1 MKCYCPKCGREN
13 EVSVAD
19 LRRQKGTVV
28 CPKCLTTFQMPYANS
43 NDDADDT
50 PPPIPKRRAKVS
62 APKPAARRTT
72 AAPRKAATAKQS
84 TPPPVPS
91 RTSRTPAKPRPA
103 AKRKPSQPSP
113 RQPMSKA
120 GCVLTTICITAGF
133 FLLYTLVGLIFDKM

>member
-43 NDDADDT
+43 NDDDDT
-50 PPPIPKRRAKVS
+50 PPPIPKRRTKAS
-62 APKPAARRTT
+62 APKPTARHTT
-72 AAPRKAATAKQS
+72 AAPRKVATAKQS

-113 RQPMSKA
+113 RQSMSKA

>member
-28 CPKCLTTFQMPYANS
+28 CPKCLTTFQMPYTNS
-43 NDDADDT
+43 NDDDDDS
-50 PPPIPKRRAKVS
+50 PPPIPKRRAKVA
-62 APKPAARRTT
+62 APKPAARRAT

-113 RQPMSKA
+113 RQPLSKA

>member
-13 EVSVAD
+13 EVSIAD

-43 NDDADDT
+43 NDDGDDT
-50 PPPIPKRRAKVS
+50 PPPIPKRRAKAS

-103 AKRKPSQPSP
+103 AKPSP

>member
-43 NDDADDT
+43 NDDGDDT
-50 PPPIPKRRAKVS
+50 PPPIPKRRAKAS
-62 APKPAARRTT
+62 APKPAARRATT
-72 AAPRKAATAKQS
+72 APRKAATAKQS

-103 AKRKPSQPSP
+103 AKRKPIQPTP
-113 RQPMSKA
+113 HKRLSKA
-120 GCVLTTICITAGF
+120 GCVVITICITAGF
-133 FLLYTLVGLIFDKM
+133 FLLYTLVGLIFDKL

>member
-50 PPPIPKRRAKVS
+50 PPPIPKRRAKAS

-103 AKRKPSQPSP
+103 AKRKPSQP
-113 RQPMSKA
+113 MSKA

>member
-43 NDDADDT
+43 NDDGDDT
-50 PPPIPKRRAKVS
+50 PPPIPKRRAKAS

-72 AAPRKAATAKQS
+72 AAPPKGCHSEAEHPS
-84 TPPPVPS
+84 TCAIAHKS
-91 RTSRTPAKPRPA
+91 HAS
-103 AKRKPSQPSP
+103 
-113 RQPMSKA
+113 
-120 GCVLTTICITAGF
+120 
-133 FLLYTLVGLIFDKM
+133 

>member
-43 NDDADDT
+43 NDDGDDT
-50 PPPIPKRRAKVS
+50 PPPIPKRRAKAS
-62 APKPAARRTT
+62 APKPAARHTT

-103 AKRKPSQPSP
+103 AKRKPSQP
-113 RQPMSKA
+113 MSKA

>member
-43 NDDADDT
+43 NDDGDDT
-50 PPPIPKRRAKVS
+50 PPPIPKRRAKTS
-62 APKPAARRTT
+62 APKPAARCTT

-84 TPPPVPS
+84 APPLVPT
-91 RTSRTPAKPRPA
+91 RTSRTPAKLRPA

-133 FLLYTLVGLIFDKM
+133 FLLYTLVGLIFDKL

>member
-43 NDDADDT
+43 NDDGDDT
-50 PPPIPKRRAKVS
+50 PPPIPKRRAKAS

-91 RTSRTPAKPRPA
+91 RTSRTSANPRPA
-103 AKRKPSQPSP
+103 AKRKPS
-113 RQPMSKA
+113 QPMSKA

>member
-43 NDDADDT
+43 NDDGDDS
-50 PPPIPKRRAKVS
+50 PPPIPKRKAKAS

-72 AAPRKAATAKQS
+72 AAPRKAATTKQS
-84 TPPPVPS
+84 
-91 RTSRTPAKPRPA
+91 TPAKPRPA

-133 FLLYTLVGLIFDKM
+133 FLLYTLVGLIFDKL

>member
-43 NDDADDT
+43 NDDGDDT
-50 PPPIPKRRAKVS
+50 PPPNPKRRAKTPPPNP
-62 APKPAARRTT
+62 APRPTP

>member
-43 NDDADDT
+43 DDT
-50 PPPIPKRRAKVS
+50 PPPIPKRRTKAS

-72 AAPRKAATAKQS
+72 AVPRKAATAKQS

-91 RTSRTPAKPRPA
+91 RASRTPAKPRPA
-103 AKRKPSQPSP
+103 AMRKPSQPSP

-133 FLLYTLVGLIFDKM
+133 FLLYTLVGLIFDKL

>member
-43 NDDADDT
+43 NDDGDDT
-50 PPPIPKRRAKVS
+50 PPPIPKRRAKAS

-103 AKRKPSQPSP
+103 AKRKPI
-113 RQPMSKA
+113 QPMSKA

>member
-43 NDDADDT
+43 NDDGDDT
-50 PPPIPKRRAKVS
+50 PPPIPKRRAKAS

-91 RTSRTPAKPRPA
+91 RTSRTSATPRPA
-103 AKRKPSQPSP
+103 AKRKPS
-113 RQPMSKA
+113 QPMSKA

>member
-50 PPPIPKRRAKVS
+50 PPPIPKRRAKAS

-72 AAPRKAATAKQS
+72 AAPRKAATAKQ
-84 TPPPVPS
+84 

>member
-43 NDDADDT
+43 NDDGDDT
-50 PPPIPKRRAKVS
+50 PPPIPKRRAKAS

-72 AAPRKAATAKQS
+72 AAPRQS
-84 TPPPVPS
+84 
-91 RTSRTPAKPRPA
+91 
-103 AKRKPSQPSP
+103 
-113 RQPMSKA
+113 MSKA

>member
-43 NDDADDT
+43 NDDGDDT
-50 PPPIPKRRAKVS
+50 PPPIPKRRTKAS
-62 APKPAARRTT
+62 APKPAARRAT
-72 AAPRKAATAKQS
+72 AAPRKDATTKQS

-91 RTSRTPAKPRPA
+91 RTSRTSAKPRPA

-113 RQPMSKA
+113 SQPMSKA

>member
-13 EVSVAD
+13 EVSVVD

-43 NDDADDT
+43 NDDGDDT
-50 PPPIPKRRAKVS
+50 PPPIPQRRAKAS
-62 APKPAARRTT
+62 ASKPAARRTT

-91 RTSRTPAKPRPA
+91 RTSRTSANPRPA

-113 RQPMSKA
+113 RKPMSKA